1 MPENNTIDLKLI
13 KEVPEIVRRC
23 DAIRKDVKFPTEISL
38 GEFVKEYK
46 QLSMEAFYDKVG
58 VNPNRDTIQNLVNL
72 PDPSLR
78 WLIPEVFRDALRLG
92 LRKAPLYP
100 QLVQQ
105 EMTISQPQV
114 TMPAI
119 NMSDA
124 TPKKV
129 GVAETIP
136 LGDVSFGSKKV
147 SVFKMGRGIKIP
159 DEVRKYV
166 SLNLVSLYMQDFGV
180 RMGMGLD
187 VMALNT
193 LLNGDQS
200 DGSDSA
206 AVIGIATAG
215 GPIVYRDLL
224 RPWVRMGRLNK
235 NINIQI
241 SGEEMGMDIL
251 ELLTYSNRLEGV
263 PKADLKFNTPIPQ
276 AHTLYIHGNI
286 PDNKVLIVDKAGSL
300 IKLNLMPLLVETE
313 RIVSN
318 QTEAT
323 YASFATGFATIYR
336 DSRLV
341 LDKSLAFAS
350 NGFPTWMDPKSQEN
364 AIID

>member
-1 MPENNTIDLKLI
+1 MPEVKDEALI
-13 KEVPEIVRRC
+13 KDVPTIVRMC
-23 DAIRKDVKFPTEISL
+23 DAIRKDANNPTDVTL
-38 GEFVKEYK
+38 AEFVKGYK
-46 QLSMEAFYDKVG
+46 QLTMESFYDKVG
-58 VNPNRDTIQNLVNL
+58 INPNRDTIANLVNL
-72 PDPSLR
+72 PDQSLR
-78 WLIPEVFRDALRLG
+78 WLIPEIFRDAIRLG

-100 QLVQQ
+100 QLVQS
-105 EMTISQPQV
+105 EMTITQPQV

-166 SLNLVSLYMQDFGV
+166 SINLVSLYMQDFGI

-187 VMALNT
+187 VMALTT
-193 LLNGDQS
+193 LLNGDQA
-200 DGSDSA
+200 DGSDST

-215 GPIVYRDLL
+215 GPMVYRDLL
-224 RPWVRMGRLNK
+224 RPWVRMGRLGK

-241 SGEEMGMDIL
+241 AGEEMGMDIL
-251 ELLTYSNRLEGV
+251 ELLTYSNRLEGT

-286 PDNKVLIVDKAGSL
+286 PDNKLLLVDKAGAL
-300 IKLNLMPLLVETE
+300 IKLNLQPLLVETE

-341 LDKSLAFAS
+341 LDKSLAFGT

-364 AIID
+364 AVID